1 MKDTT
6 ALIDKVKGSMR
17 ILSKSTVIEND
28 INGSIEACKRELSIA
43 GVKNIDETDS
53 LITKAVILYVK
64 ADFNYQNM
72 GEKYRQSYESLKT
85 TLSLSSYYNTT
96 EVEQSC

>member
-6 ALIDKVKGSMR
+6 ALVDKVKGSMR
-17 ILSKSTVIEND
+17 ILSKSAVIEND

-72 GEKYRQSYESLKT
+72 GEKYRQSYETLKT
-85 TLSLSSYYNTT
+85 TLSLSSDYNTT
-96 EVEQSC
+96 EAGQTC

>member
-6 ALIDKVKGSMR
+6 ALVDKVKGSMR
-17 ILSKSTVIEND
+17 ILSKSAVIEND

-72 GEKYRQSYESLKT
+72 GEKYRQSYETLKT
-85 TLSLSSYYNTT
+85 TLSLSSDYNTT
-96 EVEQSC
+96 EVEQTC

>member
-6 ALIDKVKGSMR
+6 ALVDKVKGSMR
-17 ILSKSTVIEND
+17 ILSKSAVIEND

-53 LITKAVILYVK
+53 LITKAIILYVK
-64 ADFNYQNM
+64 ADFNYNNM
-72 GEKYRQSYESLKT
+72 GEKYRQSYETLKT
-85 TLSLSSYYNTT
+85 TLSLSSDYNTT
-96 EVEQSC
+96 EVEQTC

>member
-1 MKDTT
+1 MRDTT

-17 ILSKSTVIEND
+17 ILSKSAVIEND

-43 GVKNIDETDS
+43 GVQNIDEADS
-53 LITKAVILYVK
+53 LITKAVVLYVK

-72 GEKYRQSYESLKT
+72 GEKYRQSFEMLKT
-85 TLSLSSYYNTT
+85 TLSLSSDYNTT
-96 EVEQSC
+96 EAGQSC

>member
-1 MKDTT
+1 MRDTT

-17 ILSKSTVIEND
+17 ILSKSAVIEND

-43 GVKNIDETDS
+43 GVRNIDETDS
-53 LITKAVILYVK
+53 LITKAVVLYVK

-72 GEKYRQSYESLKT
+72 GEKYRQSFEMLKT
-85 TLSLSSYYNTT
+85 TLSLSSDYNTT
-96 EVEQSC
+96 EVEQTC

>member
-6 ALIDKVKGSMR
+6 ALVDKVKGSMR
-17 ILSKSTVIEND
+17 ILSKSAVIEND

-53 LITKAVILYVK
+53 LITQAVILYVK

-72 GEKYRQSYESLKT
+72 GEKYRQSYETLKT
-85 TLSLSSYYNTT
+85 TLSLSSDYNTT
-96 EVEQSC
+96 EVEQTC

>member
-6 ALIDKVKGSMR
+6 ALVDKVKGSMR
-17 ILSKSTVIEND
+17 ILSKSAVIEND

-53 LITKAVILYVK
+53 LITKAIILYVK

-72 GEKYRQSYESLKT
+72 GEKYRQSYETLKT
-85 TLSLSSYYNTT
+85 TLSLSSDYNTT
-96 EVEQSC
+96 EVEQTC

>member
-6 ALIDKVKGSMR
+6 ALVDKVKGSMR
-17 ILSKSTVIEND
+17 ILSKSAVIEND

-72 GEKYRQSYESLKT
+72 GEKYRQSYEALKT
-85 TLSLSSYYNTT
+85 TLSLSSDYNNT
-96 EVEQSC
+96 EVEQTC